1 MIKGSYILPEI
12 ASEWTDELLYKE
24 IPKSINGN
32 ISEMSI
38 SNPVRNTQWTY
49 LKFHNA
55 SLFSPAAN
63 DFNRSLKACKG
74 TSLQPSYTN
83 AIEGTIQY
91 NEYWETQRNRCIN
104 GYEPLIDGVPCG
116 VKITG
121 EHYFY
126 LNFTRIRKY
135 TRDERTGEEIK
146 RLDFPDFCSMDYYWF
161 LELEKNEN
169 PQKYGLPSSAKKG
182 MICAKARRKGYS
194 FKNAAGALWKYTFF
208 KESFVIIAS
217 YLEEFANATMS
228 MVLEMSNFLNEFTEF
243 RHPRITDRRDEI
255 ESGYEEK
262 DGNGIV
268 IKKGYKSVIKIMT
281 FKNSAFKSVGKS
293 ATRMIFEEAG
303 LFQNLKTAYTV
314 SEPLFRDGDRMIGI
328 PIIFGTGGDMSGAT
342 QDFADMF
349 YNPSKYGLAEYN
361 NIYEKT
367 DINGKC
373 GWFVDEMWFRPG
385 DLVVDGKLYHGIDE
399 NGNAHRWVAEYNLD
413 LERDSKRGSDKKAYN
428 TALTQKCKT
437 PSEAFLVTE
446 GNVFQTAELYARLS
460 KLKSDDNFKYLGTP
474 GELAEIDGKITWVPD
489 LKEKLKP
496 LLNFPLKPNQD
507 TEGCIIMYEP
517 PIDYNGV
524 VPDDLY
530 IIGHDPWGIN
540 AEGGKSLGATYVLKT
555 KKLGLQG
562 FGHDEIVAEYVGR
575 PDPGGMDEY
584 NYNMEKL
591 ALYYNA
597 KINFENDRGE
607 VRPFFTKRKRLDL
620 LCPPPYTTIARHLQN
635 SNMAGRKFGYSM
647 SSDTMKGIGEQY
659 LYDWLGERRGI
670 DDNTGLELTN
680 IDFLT
685 SKPLIEELIAYNR
698 KGNFDRVMALIGC
711 IIRLEEIYNP
721 YEKEK
726 GDKDPMDFIFNN
738 SKLFKNNKREQYIY

>member
-268 IKKGYKSVIKIMT
+268 IKKGYKSIIKIMT

>member
-385 DLVVDGKLYHGIDE
+385 DLVADGKLYHGIDE

-584 NYNMEKL
+584 NYNLEKL

-620 LCPPPYTTIARHLQN
+620 LCPPPYTTIARHLQS

-659 LYDWLGERRGI
+659 LYDWLGERRGV

>member
-385 DLVVDGKLYHGIDE
+385 DLVADGKLYHGIDE

-540 AEGGKSLGATYVLKT
+540 AEGGKSLGAAYVLKT

-584 NYNMEKL
+584 NYNLEKL

-721 YEKEK
+721 YEKDK
-726 GDKDPMDFIFNN
+726 GDKNPMDFIFNN
-738 SKLFKNNKREQYIY
+738 SNLFKSNKREQYIY

>member
-474 GELAEIDGKITWVPD
+474 GELAEIDGKITWIPD

-721 YEKEK
+721 YEKDK
-726 GDKDPMDFIFNN
+726 GDKNPMDFIFNN
-738 SKLFKNNKREQYIY
+738 SKLFKNNKTEQYIY